1 LKEIAVQL
9 REAFECFIGRQS
21 DEVVITSAGSTSM
34 LWWRLTHDMDRVF
47 YLGASMGMASMF
59 AAGIALGATEL
70 PVWVFEG
77 DGGFAMNPGAL
88 MVQRDLSLPNLKH
101 FLVSNR
107 RYVATGART
116 LPNAAHNDYA
126 GLARSMGIDRVFSV
140 ADRADL
146 ERDFDGIVRE
156 RGYTFTVLEIE
167 PTPASTT
174 SDPPNAAEPRT
185 PFGRFDDEARIR
197 FGRYV
202 ERVAGIKIFDY
213 PYAPPRI

>member
-1 LKEIAVQL
+1 MQL

-21 DEVVITSAGSTSM
+21 GEVVITSAGSTSM
-34 LWWRLTHDMDRVF
+34 LWWALTHDMDRVF
-47 YLGASMGMASMF
+47 YLGASMGMTSMF
-59 AAGIALGATEL
+59 AAGIALGAPEL

-88 MVQRDLSLPNLKH
+88 MVLRDLNLPNLKH

-116 LPNAAHNDYA
+116 LPNAERNDYA
-126 GLARSMGIDRVFSV
+126 SLARSMGIDRVYSV
-140 ADRADL
+140 ADRDAL
-146 ERDFDGIVRE
+146 ERDFDRIVLE

-167 PTPASTT
+167 PAPPGSTSAP
-174 SDPPNAAEPRT
+174 SDQAEPRT
-185 PFGRFDDEARIR
+185 PFGRFDDEARVR

-202 ERVAGIKIFDY
+202 ERVAGIKVFDY